1 LTSDSILFERWRPT
15 VVRKLFLLVLTVLSS
30 ADMGLLM
37 TQTGSVTVQEPAATV
52 MQSSQTSTPEPIVV
66 DADVSGLV
74 AIRPP
79 ASIVDALTAAGT
91 IELISKRQVVLQAEG
106 TVSQVAVR
114 EGQAVAAGDLLIALD
129 TTDLQRAVSRAELD
143 VDSAKADLQKLHEG
157 SSQAEID
164 AAEANLKATQEN
176 LARVQ
181 AGPTQEEIAAAQSR
195 LAAAQAKYSELQA
208 PPSSSELDEVKAELE
223 KADISRQAAQRAY
236 DQIKW
241 RNDKGMT
248 QESAELYKAT
258 VEYERV
264 QAKYD
269 RINQG
274 AAQSSVQDSV
284 ASIRKAQSE
293 LEDLKLKPSAADVAE
308 AQAKVSEAEQR
319 LAKLVAPPPAAEV
332 EAAEAKVKKAEL
344 DVAEAKTKLGYAQVV
359 APIDGTVLE
368 LSITAGERG
377 TVGKVVATLADTS
390 KLKLTVKV
398 AEVDITKIQ
407 TGQVVEIAID
417 AIRGRT
423 FAGVIDSIAPI
434 NQADKDVVNYP
445 VTIQLTDTNLD
456 GVRPGM
462 NAVVTLTDP
471 QSAADGWLVPTTALK
486 ALPGGQAQV
495 LVQRGEELA
504 PVTVVP
510 GAAQGEWTLVQ
521 SPDLHEGDKVQGSV
535 TSYVDQQPEPGQ
547 PGASDGTQGG

>member
-1 LTSDSILFERWRPT
+1 M
-15 VVRKLFLLVLTVLSS
+15 VRKFFLLVLTVLSS

-37 TQTGSVTVQEPAATV
+37 TQTGSVTVQEPAAAV
-52 MQSSQTSTPEPIVV
+52 MQSSQTSTPEPIAI

-74 AIRPP
+74 AVRPP

-91 IELISKRQVVLQAEG
+91 IELISKRQVVLQVEG

-114 EGQAVAAGDLLIALD
+114 EGQAVAAGDLLLALD

-143 VDSAKADLQKLHEG
+143 IDSAKADLQKLHEG

-164 AAEANLKATQEN
+164 AAQANLKAAQEN

-208 PPSSSELDEVKAELE
+208 PPSSAELDEAKAELE

-264 QAKYD
+264 QAKFD

-332 EAAEAKVKKAEL
+332 DAAEAKVKKAEL
-344 DVAEAKTKLGYAQVV
+344 DLAEAQTKLGYAQVV

-445 VTIQLTDTNLD
+445 VTIQLTDANLD

-521 SPDLHEGDKVQGSV
+521 SPDLHEGDKVQGTV
-535 TSYVDQQPEPGQ
+535 TSYVDQQTEPGL
-547 PGASDGTQGG
+547 PGASDGSQGG

>member
-1 LTSDSILFERWRPT
+1 MI
-15 VVRKLFLLVLTVLSS
+15 RKLFLLILTVLTT
-30 ADMGLLM
+30 ADLGLLM
-37 TQTGSVTVQEPAATV
+37 SQTGSVTVQQPAAV
-52 MQSSQTSTPEPIVV
+52 VQADQADTPEAIPV
-66 DADVSGLV
+66 DAELGGLV
-74 AIRPP
+74 EVRPP
-79 ASIVDALTAAGT
+79 ASIIDALTAAGT
-91 IELISKRQVVLQAEG
+91 IELISKRQVVLQVEG

-114 EGQAVAAGDLLIALD
+114 EGQAVATGDLLIALD
-129 TTDLQRAVSRAELD
+129 ATDLQRAVSRAELD

-164 AAEANLKATQEN
+164 AAQANLKATQEN
-176 LARVQ
+176 LVRVQ
-181 AGPTQEEIAAAQSR
+181 AGPTQAEIAAAQSR
-195 LAAAQAKYSELQA
+195 IAAAQAKYSELQA
-208 PPSSSELDEVKAELE
+208 PPSSAELDEVKAELE
-223 KADISRQAAQRAY
+223 KAEISRQAAQRAY

-248 QESAELYKAT
+248 TESAELYKAT

-264 QAKYD
+264 QAKFD

-284 ASIRKAQSE
+284 AAIRKAQAE
-293 LEDLKLKPSAADVAE
+293 LDELKLKPSAADIAE

-319 LAKLVAPPPAAEV
+319 LAKLMAPPPAAEV
-332 EAAEAKVKKAEL
+332 DAAEAKVKKAEL
-344 DVAEAKTKLGYAQVV
+344 DLGEAHTKLGYAQVV

-407 TGQVVEIAID
+407 TGQPVEITID

-434 NQADKDVVNYP
+434 NQSDKDVVNYP
-445 VTIQLTDTNLD
+445 VTIQLTDANLD

-471 QSAADGWLVPTTALK
+471 QSAPAGWLVPTTALK
-486 ALPGGQAQV
+486 ALPDGQAQI
-495 LVQRGEELA
+495 LIQRGEELA
-504 PVTVVP
+504 PVAVVP
-510 GAAQGEWTLVQ
+510 GAVQGEWTLVQ
-521 SPDLHEGDKVQGSV
+521 SPDLQAGDKVQGSV
-535 TSYVDQQPEPGQ
+535 TSYVDQQTEPGL
-547 PGASDGTQGG
+547 PGASDTTQGE

>member
-1 LTSDSILFERWRPT
+1 MTRRLI
-15 VVRKLFLLVLTVLSS
+15 VLVLTILSG
-30 ADMGLLM
+30 ADAGLLWSH
-37 TQTGSVTVQEPAATV
+37 TGAVTVQQPAAAV
-52 MQSSQTSTPEPIVV
+52 SQFDQTSTPESAA
-66 DADVSGLV
+66 ADTAAAAPLAGLV
-74 AIRPP
+74 EIRPP
-79 ASIVDALTAAGT
+79 DSIVDALTAAGT
-91 IELISKRQVVLQAEG
+91 IELISKRQVVLQVDG
-106 TVSQVAVR
+106 TVSQVAAR
-114 EGQAVAAGDLLIALD
+114 EGDAVAAGALLIALD
-129 TTDLQRAVSRAELD
+129 ATDLQRTVSRAELD
-143 VDSAKADLQKLHEG
+143 VATAQADLQKLNDG

-164 AAEANLKATQEN
+164 AAQANLKATQEN

-181 AGPTQEEIAAAQSR
+181 AGAAPEDIAAAQSR
-195 LAAAQAKYSELQA
+195 LYAAQAKYNELQA
-208 PPSSSELDEVKAELE
+208 PPSSAELDEAKAELE

-248 QESAELYKAT
+248 SESAELYKAT

-264 QAKYD
+264 QAKFG

-284 ASIRKAQSE
+284 AAIRKAEAE
-293 LEDLKLKPSAADVAE
+293 LEELRLKPSASDMAD

-319 LAKLVAPPPAAEV
+319 LAKLTAPPSGAEL
-332 EAAEAKVKKAEL
+332 ESAEAKVKKAQL
-344 DVAEAKTKLGYAQVV
+344 DLAEAQTKLSNTQVL

-377 TVGKVVATLADTS
+377 SVGKVVATLADTS

-398 AEVDITKIQ
+398 AEVDVTKVR
-407 TGQVVEIAID
+407 TGQPVEIAID
-417 AIRGRT
+417 AMRGRT

-434 NQADKDVVNYP
+434 NQSDKDVVNYP

-462 NAVVTLTDP
+462 NAVVTLTDA
-471 QSAADGWLVPTTALK
+471 QSAADSWLVPTTALK
-486 ALPGGQAQV
+486 RQPDGYVQI

-504 PVTVVP
+504 PVDVIP
-510 GAAQGEWTLVQ
+510 GETQGEWTLVQ
-521 SPDLHEGDKVQGSV
+521 SPDLHAGDMVQGSV
-535 TSYVDQQPEPGQ
+535 ASYVDQQSQPSV
-547 PGASDGTQGG
+547 PGAAASDQNE

>member
-1 LTSDSILFERWRPT
+1 MA
-15 VVRKLFLLVLTVLSS
+15 RKLLVLILTILTG
-30 ADMGLLM
+30 ADASLLWS
-37 TQTGSVTVQEPAATV
+37 QTGAVTVQEPAAAEV
-52 MQSSQTSTPEPIVV
+52 QPALISTPETSAGE
-66 DADVSGLV
+66 ADLSGLV
-74 AIRPP
+74 EVRPP
-79 ASIVDALTAAGT
+79 ESIIDALTAAGT
-91 IELISKRQVVLQAEG
+91 IDLISKRQVVLQVEG
-106 TVSQVAVR
+106 AVSQVAVR

-143 VDSAKADLQKLHEG
+143 VASAQADLQKLTAG
-157 SSQAEID
+157 SSQAEIA
-164 AAEANLKATQEN
+164 AAEANLKAAQEN

-195 LAAAQAKYSELQA
+195 LYAAQAKYTELQA
-208 PPSSSELDEVKAELE
+208 PPSSAELDEVRAELE
-223 KADISRQAAQRAY
+223 KAEISRQAAQRAY

-264 QAKYD
+264 QAKFD
-269 RINQG
+269 RLNQG
-274 AAQSSVQDSV
+274 SAPSSVQDAV
-284 ASIRKAQSE
+284 AGIRKAEAE
-293 LEDLKLKPSAADVAE
+293 LEELKLKPFAADIAE

-319 LAKLVAPPPAAEV
+319 LAKLTAPPPAAEV

-344 DVAEAKTKLGYAQVV
+344 DLAEAQAKLSYAQVV

-377 TVGKVVATLADTS
+377 AVGKVVATLADTS
-390 KLKLTVKV
+390 QLKLTVKV
-398 AEVDITKIQ
+398 AEVDITQIK
-407 TGQVVEIAID
+407 TGQPVEIAID

-423 FAGVIDSIAPI
+423 FAGVVDSIAPI
-434 NQADKDVVNYP
+434 NQSDKDVVNYP
-445 VTIQLTDTNLD
+445 VTIQLTDANLE

-471 QSAADGWLVPTTALK
+471 QAAVGGWLVPTTALQ

-495 LVQRGEELA
+495 LVLRGETLA
-504 PVTVVP
+504 PMTVTP
-510 GAAQGEWTLVQ
+510 GAVQGEWTLVQ
-521 SPDLHEGDKVQGSV
+521 SPDLQAGDKVQGSV
-535 TSYVDQQPEPGQ
+535 ASYVGQQSEPNIG
-547 PGASDGTQGG
+547 GAADAVQGE

>member
-1 LTSDSILFERWRPT
+1 M
-15 VVRKLFLLVLTVLSS
+15 VRKLFLLILTVLSS

-37 TQTGSVTVQEPAATV
+37 SQTGSVTVQQPTAVVVQGDETG
-52 MQSSQTSTPEPIVV
+52 TPEAILV
-66 DADVSGLV
+66 DSELSGLV
-74 AIRPP
+74 EVRPP
-79 ASIVDALTAAGT
+79 ASLVDALTAAGT
-91 IELISKRQVVLQAEG
+91 IELISKRQVALQVEG

-129 TTDLQRAVSRAELD
+129 ATDLQRAVSRAELD
-143 VDSAKADLQKLHEG
+143 VDSANADLQKLNEG

-164 AAEANLKATQEN
+164 AAQANLTATQEN

-181 AGPTQEEIAAAQSR
+181 AGPTKEEIAAAQSR
-195 LAAAQAKYSELQA
+195 LAAAQAKYGELQA
-208 PPSSSELDEVKAELE
+208 PPSSAELDEAKAELE

-248 QESAELYKAT
+248 TESAELYKAT

-264 QAKYD
+264 QAKFD

-284 ASIRKAQSE
+284 AGIRKAQSE
-293 LEDLKLKPSAADVAE
+293 LDDLKLKPTAADTAE
-308 AQAKVSEAEQR
+308 AQAKVSDAQQR
-319 LAKLVAPPPAAEV
+319 LAKLVAPPPAPEV
-332 EAAEAKVKKAEL
+332 EAADAKVKKAEL
-344 DVAEAKTKLGYAQVV
+344 DLGEAQTKLSYAQVV

-407 TGQVVEIAID
+407 TGQPVEIAID

-423 FAGVIDSIAPI
+423 FAGIIDSIAPI
-434 NQADKDVVNYP
+434 NQSDKDVVNYP

-471 QSAADGWLVPTTALK
+471 QSADSGWLVPTTALK

-510 GAAQGEWTLVQ
+510 AAPQGEWTLVQ
-521 SPDLHEGDKVQGSV
+521 SPDLQAGDKVQGSV
-535 TSYVDQQPEPGQ
+535 TSYVDQQAEPGL
-547 PGASDGTQGG
+547 PGASDTTQGE

>member
-1 LTSDSILFERWRPT
+1 

-37 TQTGSVTVQEPAATV
+37 TQTGSVTVQEPAAAV

-91 IELISKRQVVLQAEG
+91 IELISKRQVVLQVEG

-164 AAEANLKATQEN
+164 AAEANLKAAQEN

-195 LAAAQAKYSELQA
+195 LAAAQAKYGELQA
-208 PPSSSELDEVKAELE
+208 PPSSAELDEVKAELE

-293 LEDLKLKPSAADVAE
+293 LEDLKLKPSAG
-308 AQAKVSEAEQR
+308 R
-319 LAKLVAPPPAAEV
+319 RCGGP
-332 EAAEAKVKKAEL
+332 
-344 DVAEAKTKLGYAQVV
+344 
-359 APIDGTVLE
+359 
-368 LSITAGERG
+368 
-377 TVGKVVATLADTS
+377 
-390 KLKLTVKV
+390 
-398 AEVDITKIQ
+398 
-407 TGQVVEIAID
+407 GQGQ
-417 AIRGRT
+417 RGRT
-423 FAGVIDSIAPI
+423 
-434 NQADKDVVNYP
+434 
-445 VTIQLTDTNLD
+445 
-456 GVRPGM
+456 
-462 NAVVTLTDP
+462 AV
-471 QSAADGWLVPTTALK
+471 S
-486 ALPGGQAQV
+486 
-495 LVQRGEELA
+495 
-504 PVTVVP
+504 
-510 GAAQGEWTLVQ
+510 
-521 SPDLHEGDKVQGSV
+521 
-535 TSYVDQQPEPGQ
+535 
-547 PGASDGTQGG
+547 

>member
-1 LTSDSILFERWRPT
+1 
-15 VVRKLFLLVLTVLSS
+15 
-30 ADMGLLM
+30 M
-37 TQTGSVTVQEPAATV
+37 
-52 MQSSQTSTPEPIVV
+52 
-66 DADVSGLV
+66 
-74 AIRPP
+74 
-79 ASIVDALTAAGT
+79 
-91 IELISKRQVVLQAEG
+91 
-106 TVSQVAVR
+106 
-114 EGQAVAAGDLLIALD
+114 
-129 TTDLQRAVSRAELD
+129 
-143 VDSAKADLQKLHEG
+143 
-157 SSQAEID
+157 
-164 AAEANLKATQEN
+164 
-176 LARVQ
+176 
-181 AGPTQEEIAAAQSR
+181 
-195 LAAAQAKYSELQA
+195 
-208 PPSSSELDEVKAELE
+208 
-223 KADISRQAAQRAY
+223 
-236 DQIKW
+236 
-241 RNDKGMT
+241 
-248 QESAELYKAT
+248 
-258 VEYERV
+258 
-264 QAKYD
+264 
-269 RINQG
+269 
-274 AAQSSVQDSV
+274 
-284 ASIRKAQSE
+284 
-293 LEDLKLKPSAADVAE
+293 
-308 AQAKVSEAEQR
+308 
-319 LAKLVAPPPAAEV
+319 AKLVAPPPAAEV

-344 DVAEAKTKLGYAQVV
+344 DLAEAQTKLGYAQVV

-434 NQADKDVVNYP
+434 NQSDKDVVNYP

-471 QSAADGWLVPTTALK
+471 QSAAGGWLVPTTALK

-521 SPDLHEGDKVQGSV
+521 SPDLHAGDKVQGSV
-535 TSYVDQQPEPGQ
+535 TSYVDQQPEPGLAWCVRWDAGRVVLS
-547 PGASDGTQGG
+547 PEFSANTTTIGAACECSFTKNIRKPPRLLFCASSAAVPRPLYCWPSCGRTTRRPKLGLAVVGAKPERAVQRAWYWV

>member
-1 LTSDSILFERWRPT
+1 MT
-15 VVRKLFLLVLTVLSS
+15 RKLFLLILTVLST
-30 ADMGLLM
+30 ADLGLLM
-37 TQTGSVTVQEPAATV
+37 SQTGSVTVQQPAAAIV
-52 MQSSQTSTPEPIVV
+52 QAEQADTPEAIPV
-66 DADVSGLV
+66 DAELSGLV
-74 AIRPP
+74 EVRPP
-79 ASIVDALTAAGT
+79 ASIIDALTAAGT
-91 IELISKRQVVLQAEG
+91 IELISKRQVALQVEG
-106 TVSQVAVR
+106 TVSQVVVR
-114 EGQAVAAGDLLIALD
+114 EGQAVAKGDLLMALD
-129 TTDLQRAVSRAELD
+129 ATDLQRAVSRAELD

-164 AAEANLKATQEN
+164 AAQANLKAAQEN
-176 LARVQ
+176 LVLVQ
-181 AGPTQEEIAAAQSR
+181 AGPTQAEIAAAQSR
-195 LAAAQAKYSELQA
+195 IAAAQAKYSELQA
-208 PPSSSELDEVKAELE
+208 PPSSAELDEVRAELE
-223 KADISRQAAQRAY
+223 KAEISRQAAQRAY

-248 QESAELYKAT
+248 TESAELYKAT

-264 QAKYD
+264 QAKFD

-284 ASIRKAQSE
+284 AAIRKAQAE
-293 LEDLKLKPSAADVAE
+293 LDELKLKPSAADIAE

-319 LAKLVAPPPAAEV
+319 LAKLMAPPPTAEV
-332 EAAEAKVKKAEL
+332 DAAEAKVKKAEL
-344 DVAEAKTKLGYAQVV
+344 DLGEAQTKLGYAQVV

-407 TGQVVEIAID
+407 TGQPVEIAID

-434 NQADKDVVNYP
+434 NQSDKDVVNYP
-445 VTIQLTDTNLD
+445 VTIQLTDANLD

-471 QSAADGWLVPTTALK
+471 QSAAAGWLVPTTALK
-486 ALPGGQAQV
+486 ALPGGQAQI
-495 LVQRGEELA
+495 LIQRGEELA
-504 PVTVVP
+504 PVAVVP
-510 GAAQGEWTLVQ
+510 GAVQGEWTLVQ
-521 SPDLHEGDKVQGSV
+521 SPDLQAGDKVQGRL
-535 TSYVDQQPEPGQ
+535 TSYVDQQTEPGL
-547 PGASDGTQGG
+547 PGASDTTQGE

>member
-1 LTSDSILFERWRPT
+1 MT
-15 VVRKLFLLVLTVLSS
+15 RKLLLLILTVLSI
-30 ADMGLLM
+30 ADLGLLM
-37 TQTGSVTVQEPAATV
+37 SQTGSVTVQQPAAAV
-52 MQSSQTSTPEPIVV
+52 QADQTGTPEAFPV
-66 DADVSGLV
+66 DAELSGLV
-74 AIRPP
+74 QIRPP

-91 IELISKRQVVLQAEG
+91 IELISKRQVVLQVEG

-114 EGQAVAAGDLLIALD
+114 EGQAVAAGDPLIVLD
-129 TTDLQRAVSRAELD
+129 ATDLQRAVSRAELD
-143 VDSAKADLQKLHEG
+143 VDSANADLQKLHQG

-164 AAEANLKATQEN
+164 AAQANLKAAQEN

-181 AGPTQEEIAAAQSR
+181 AGPTQAEIAAAQSR
-195 LAAAQAKYSELQA
+195 VAAAQAKYGELQA
-208 PPSSSELDEVKAELE
+208 PPSSTELDEVKAELE
-223 KADISRQAAQRAY
+223 KAEISRQAAQRAY

-264 QAKYD
+264 QAKFD

-284 ASIRKAQSE
+284 AAIRKAQADLDE
-293 LEDLKLKPSAADVAE
+293 LKLKPSAADIAE

-319 LAKLVAPPPAAEV
+319 LAKLTAPPPAAEV

-344 DVAEAKTKLGYAQVV
+344 DLGEAHTKLSYAQVA

-377 TVGKVVATLADTS
+377 TVGKAVATLADTS

-407 TGQVVEIAID
+407 TGQGVEIAID

-434 NQADKDVVNYP
+434 NQSDKDVVNYP
-445 VTIQLTDTNLD
+445 VTIQMTDANLD

-471 QSAADGWLVPTTALK
+471 QSATDGWLVPTTAIE
-486 ALPGGQAQV
+486 ALPSGQAQV
-495 LVQRGEELA
+495 LVQRSEELA
-504 PVTVVP
+504 PVAVVP
-510 GAAQGEWTLVQ
+510 GAVQGEWTLVQ
-521 SPDLHEGDKVQGSV
+521 SPDLQAGDMVQGAV
-535 TSYVDQQPEPGQ
+535 ASYVGQQTEPGL
-547 PGASDGTQGG
+547 PGASDTTQGE

>member
-1 LTSDSILFERWRPT
+1 MI
-15 VVRKLFLLVLTVLSS
+15 RKLFLLFLTVLSTV
-30 ADMGLLM
+30 DMGLLM
-37 TQTGSVTVQEPAATV
+37 SQTGSVTVQQPATIVQAE
-52 MQSSQTSTPEPIVV
+52 QTGTPEVIPVEGEI
-66 DADVSGLV
+66 SGLV
-74 AIRPP
+74 EVRPP

-91 IELISKRQVVLQAEG
+91 IELISKRQVVLQVEG
-106 TVSQVAVR
+106 TVSDVAVR
-114 EGQAVAAGDLLIALD
+114 EGQAVATGDLLLALD
-129 TTDLQRAVSRAELD
+129 ATDLQRAVSRAELD
-143 VDSAKADLQKLHEG
+143 VDSANADLQKLNEG

-164 AAEANLKATQEN
+164 AAQANLKAAQEN

-195 LAAAQAKYSELQA
+195 LAAAQAKYGELQA
-208 PPSSSELDEVKAELE
+208 PPSNAELDEVKAELE

-248 QESAELYKAT
+248 TESAELYKAT

-264 QAKYD
+264 QAKFD
-269 RINQG
+269 RLNQG

-284 ASIRKAQSE
+284 ANIRKAQSD
-293 LEDLKLKPSAADVAE
+293 LDDLKLKPTAADIAE
-308 AQAKVSEAEQR
+308 AQAKVSEAQQR
-319 LAKLVAPPPAAEV
+319 LAKLVAPPPAAEI

-344 DVAEAKTKLGYAQVV
+344 DLGEAQTKLGYAQVV

-407 TGQVVEIAID
+407 TGQEVEIAID

-434 NQADKDVVNYP
+434 NQSDKDVVSYP
-445 VTIQLTDTNLD
+445 VTIQLTDADLG

-471 QSAADGWLVPTTALK
+471 QSADDGWLVPTTALK
-486 ALPGGQAQV
+486 ALPDGQAQV
-495 LVQRGEELA
+495 LVQHGEELV
-504 PVTVVP
+504 PVAVVP
-510 GAAQGEWTLVQ
+510 GAVQGEWTFVR
-521 SPDLHEGDKVQGSV
+521 SPALQVGDRVQGSV
-535 TSYVDQQPEPGQ
+535 TSYVDQQAEPGL
-547 PGASDGTQGG
+547 PGASDGALGG